1 MRKNALLVLLLVAL
15 LAFPTGSVFAQE
27 LPAPFCGQLS
37 EADCDILVMSQEAQ
51 LDATSY
57 TSSVDA
63 TTTIV
68 GIPGLPAEEL
78 AFNWVQDTVIHTDP
92 EVMRRMVELQ
102 TQGAEAMMENFDE
115 LMDLTVQLYRTL
127 GLDVMINFTMP
138 AEIAD
143 TLAMQSGIA
152 VPEEITLHVILN
164 DGFAYISTAGLE
176 FIDPSLPDLADWIGI
191 DLAGMVEKGVAQSTA
206 AQDQAQREAMMQSM
220 AFSSML
226 SSDEV
231 RGLLED
237 FVQVE
242 RLDDDEVN
250 GTEVAVFETGF
261 DFAGFLASPGF
272 WTLIEENLD
281 TINAMSEANLTA
293 QELQQARMAVTF
305 LGPAL
310 LQGLQ
315 FSSTSS
321 IGLEDYYP
329 YAQMLDFR
337 WDLSGLLTFAAS
349 TGALPPGSPTRAL
362 VSLEIDAA
370 NADFDAAPDIEA
382 PEDALIIPLEAM
394 GVQ

>member
-1 MRKNALLVLLLVAL
+1 MLVLLLVAL

-78 AFNWVQDTVIHTDP
+78 VFSWVQDTVIHMDP
-92 EVMRRMVELQ
+92 EIMRRMVELQ
-102 TQGAEAMMENFDE
+102 TQGAEAMMENFEE
-115 LMDLTVQLYRTL
+115 LMELTVELYRTL
-127 GLDVMINFTMP
+127 GVDVMINFTMP

-143 TLAMQSGIA
+143 TLAMQSGVD
-152 VPEEITLHVILN
+152 VPEELDFHVILK
-164 DGFAYISTAGLE
+164 DGFGYISTEGLE
-176 FIDPSLPDLADWIGI
+176 FIDPSLPEMADWIGI
-191 DLAGMVEKGVAQSTA
+191 DLAGMVEMGVAQSTA
-206 AQDQAQREAMMQSM
+206 SQDPAQREAMMQSM
-220 AFSSML
+220 AFSSMF

-231 RGLLED
+231 RDLLED
-237 FVQVE
+237 FVLVE
-242 RLDDDEVN
+242 RLDDDEVG

-272 WTLIEENLD
+272 WTLVEENLD
-281 TINAMSEANLTA
+281 TINAMSDTDLTA
-293 QELQQARMAVTF
+293 QELQQARMAITF

-315 FSSTSS
+315 LSSTAS
-321 IGLEDYYP
+321 IGLDNYYP
-329 YAQMLDFR
+329 YAQMVDFS
-337 WDLSGLLTFAAS
+337 WDLSDLLSFAAT

-362 VSLEIDAA
+362 ISLEIDATS
-370 NADFDAAPDIEA
+370 ADFDNAPEIEA
-382 PEDALIIPLEAM
+382 PEDALVIPLEAM